1 MVRPFTDGLQGLVG
15 SVLVGFV
22 TALVVLWMDWYIENW
37 LFRRRIFI
45 RI

>member
-1 MVRPFTDGLQGLVG
+1 LGWSGHVF
-15 SVLVGFV
+15 VGFV
-22 TALVVLWMDWYIENW
+22 TAATVLWMDWYLVHW

>member
-1 MVRPFTDGLQGLVG
+1 
-15 SVLVGFV
+15 VLVGFV
-22 TALVVLWMDWYIENW
+22 TALVVLWMDWYIVNW